1 MNLPPPPAS
10 APPSQLRSR
19 LTLLLIAVLFLGSF
33 FIAAALRFSG
43 WQPPGH
49 RNYGE
54 LLQPPVNLA
63 THALLRA
70 DGSAFEWQPERNR
83 WRFLVVPPAD
93 CAQAC
98 ARTLDALHRIWLGQG
113 RKADR
118 IEVLWFGALPAGP
131 GFRALVPMR
140 ADAALAAQL
149 PEAARADTLPVYL
162 VDPDGYL
169 VLHYRPGFDPA
180 GVRKDLG
187 KLVK

>member
-1 MNLPPPPAS
+1 MNTPAPS

-19 LTLLLIAVLFLGSF
+19 LTLVLIAVMFLGSF
-33 FIAAALRFSG
+33 FIAAALRFAG
-43 WQPPGH
+43 WQPSGH

-70 DGSAFEWQPERNR
+70 DGKAYAWQPELNR
-83 WRFLVVPPAD
+83 WRFLVAAPAD
-93 CAQAC
+93 CAPQAC
-98 ARTLDALHRIWLGQG
+98 ARTLDTLRRLWVGQG

-118 IEVLWFGALPAGP
+118 IEVLWFGALPEGQR
-131 GFRALVPMR
+131 FRMLVPMQ
-140 ADAALAAQL
+140 ADAKLAAQL
-149 PEAARADTLPVYL
+149 PEAARADAVPVYL

>member
-1 MNLPPPPAS
+1 MNTPLPPAQS
-10 APPSQLRSR
+10 PPSQLRSR

-33 FIAAALRFSG
+33 FVAAALRFSG
-43 WQPPGH
+43 WEPQGR

-63 THALLRA
+63 THPLLRA
-70 DGSAFEWQPERNR
+70 DGSAFAWQPEGDR
-83 WRFLVVPPAD
+83 WRFLVAPPAD

-98 ARTLDALHRIWLGQG
+98 VRTLDALHRIWLGQG

-131 GFRALVPMR
+131 RFRALVPMR
-140 ADAALAAQL
+140 ADDRLAAAL
-149 PEAARADTLPVYL
+149 PEAARADALPIYL
-162 VDPDGYL
+162 VDPSGYL

>member
-1 MNLPPPPAS
+1 MNTPAPAP

-33 FIAAALRFSG
+33 FVAAALRFSG
-43 WQPPGH
+43 WEPQGR

-54 LLQPPVNLA
+54 LLQPPLNLA

-70 DGSAFEWQPERNR
+70 DGSRFDWQPERNR
-83 WRFLVVPPAD
+83 WRFLVAPPAD
-93 CAQAC
+93 CAQEC
-98 ARTLDALHRIWLGQG
+98 TRTLDTLHRLWLGQG

-118 IEVLWFGALPAGP
+118 IEVLWFGALPP
-131 GFRALVPMR
+131 GERFRALVPMR
-140 ADAALAAQL
+140 ADARLAAQL
-149 PEAARADTLPVYL
+149 PEAARADAVPVYL